1 LKTVPQSSSVS
12 LEIDAILHVD
22 WKTGMI
28 DQVERKDT
36 HIHDDEIDLREL
48 FVTLWRGKW
57 VITFCVLVAIALA
70 SLYLRSV
77 DKKYTVTYIF
87 KPVSSEDKTPSFSG
101 LGGLASLAGVSLP
114 SSSSGD
120 FTAFKLLLKSEE
132 VATLLMDDTQFIR
145 EIFALEWNDAEQTFE
160 RPPPGTLTPLKAM
173 IKSVLLGEGEIVY
186 IAPNPAR
193 LADWIR
199 ENLSVSDDL
208 DTGMLT
214 LTSETIAPELML
226 DVIDRVSSATDR
238 LLKERFVATSE
249 KTMSFYQQKLAAARA
264 REHRE
269 ALAKL
274 IAQEDQKLMLA
285 SKGSYF
291 VAEPLTTPSISLY
304 PTSPKSSLVLALAIV
319 LGGFFGAAL
328 MLIRKAIKS

>member
-1 LKTVPQSSSVS
+1 
-12 LEIDAILHVD
+12 
-22 WKTGMI
+22 
-28 DQVERKDT
+28 
-36 HIHDDEIDLREL
+36 
-48 FVTLWRGKW
+48 
-57 VITFCVLVAIALA
+57 
-70 SLYLRSV
+70 
-77 DKKYTVTYIF
+77 
-87 KPVSSEDKTPSFSG
+87 
-101 LGGLASLAGVSLP
+101 
-114 SSSSGD
+114 
-120 FTAFKLLLKSEE
+120 
-132 VATLLMDDTQFIR
+132 
-145 EIFALEWNDAEQTFE
+145 
-160 RPPPGTLTPLKAM
+160 M
-173 IKSVLLGEGEIVY
+173 IKSVLLGEGETSY

-193 LADWIR
+193 LANWIK
-199 ENLSVSDDL
+199 EKLSVSEDR

-214 LTSETIAPELML
+214 LSSETKTPELML
-226 DVIDRVSSATDR
+226 SVIERVSSATDR

-304 PTSPKSSLVLALAIV
+304 PTSPKSSLILALSVV

-328 MLIRKAIKS
+328 VLIRKALKS

>member
-1 LKTVPQSSSVS
+1 M
-12 LEIDAILHVD
+12 DR
-22 WKTGMI
+22 KTGMT
-28 DQVERKDT
+28 DQAERKDT

-57 VITFCVLVAIALA
+57 FITFCVLVAITLG
-70 SLYLRSV
+70 SLYLRSA

-87 KPVSSEDKTPSFSG
+87 KPVSSEDATPNFSG

-120 FTAFKLLLKSEE
+120 FTAFKMLLKSEE
-132 VATLLMDDTQFIR
+132 VATMMMDDVQFIQ
-145 EIFALEWNDAEQTFE
+145 EIFASEWNDAEQTFE
-160 RPPPGTLTPLKAM
+160 RPPPGPLTPLKAI
-173 IKSVLLGEGEIVY
+173 IKSVLLGEGETSY

-193 LADWIR
+193 LANWIK
-199 ENLSVSDDL
+199 EVLSVSEDR

-214 LTSETIAPELML
+214 LSSETKTPELML
-226 DVIDRVSSATDR
+226 SVIERVSSATDR

-304 PTSPKSSLVLALAIV
+304 PTSPKSSLILALSVV

-328 MLIRKAIKS
+328 VLIRKAIKS